1 MLDRNDEPFADDP
14 EGLKEYKR
22 MRAFR
27 RRAWEILRQE
37 KAEREREE
45 NAENNTGTN

>member
-22 MRAFR
+22 EQAFR
-27 RRAWEILRQE
+27 RRALEIIRKEIAQKKKEQE
-37 KAEREREE
+37 QHETK
-45 NAENNTGTN
+45 ND

>member
-22 MRAFR
+22 WQAFR
-27 RRAWEILRQE
+27 RRAWEILRE
-37 KAEREREE
+37 ELAKRKREE

>member
-27 RRAWEILRQE
+27 RRAWEILREE
-37 KAEREREE
+37 KAEREQDEKVYC
-45 NAENNTGTN
+45 ND